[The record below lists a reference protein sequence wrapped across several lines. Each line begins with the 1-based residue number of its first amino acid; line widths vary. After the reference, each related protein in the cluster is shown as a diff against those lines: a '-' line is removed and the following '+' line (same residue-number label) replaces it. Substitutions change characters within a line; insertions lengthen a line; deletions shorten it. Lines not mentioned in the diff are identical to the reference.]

1 MKQVSEYMELSE
13 KLQALRKRKGLTQ
26 EELAEALFVSRTAVS
41 KWESGRGYPSIDS
54 LKAVSKYFGITI
66 DELLSSDELL
76 TIADEDNRQ
85 KEARMRD
92 LLYGLLDSS
101 AALFF
106 FLPIFGQA
114 ADGGVRAVSLLTLT
128 AIQPYLKI
136 SYFAVTAGMVVWGIL
151 MLAMQ
156 NCRQALW
163 VQNKQK
169 VSLLL
174 STVGAMLLII
184 STQPYAAALLFVFLV
199 IKVIV
204 LLK

>member
-174 STVGAMLLII
+174 SAAGAMLLII